1 MRSIKQ
7 RLQLI
12 KQLVTRYSKLSLD
25 RSACAT
31 SPLAAQPY
39 KKTVTCF
46 IQPNGWEVVWA
57 KELSGLEQLYIT
69 YYQLLHTLCT
79 RWESSLH
86 VSVVGQREPLPTKID
101 QLKSNVVVHHTR

>member
-1 MRSIKQ
+1 MHHMKQ

-25 RSACAT
+25 RSVCAT
-31 SPLAAQPY
+31 SSIAQQPY

-46 IQPNGWEVVWA
+46 IQPHGWEVVWA
-57 KELSGLEQLYIT
+57 KEISGLEQLYIT
-69 YYQLLHTLCT
+69 YYQLLQNLCT

-101 QLKSNVVVHHTR
+101 QRKDSFAYVT

>member
-1 MRSIKQ
+1 MRHIKQ

-31 SPLAAQPY
+31 SPLATQPY

-69 YYQLLHTLCT
+69 YYQVLQILCT

-86 VSVVGQREPLPTKID
+86 VSVVGPRESLPVKGEPLKENK
-101 QLKSNVVVHHTR
+101 LYSSV